1 MESIKHQTVNKQT
14 LSMSNEF
21 SEKTA
26 EVGNFIKCKDCGA
39 NLKYLPGTD
48 HLNCE
53 YCGAKNDIHDDPA
66 TATTTVI
73 ENDFES
79 FLNEQ
84 AHKEDKQEVSTV
96 KCDNCGAATTL
107 GQNITSS
114 NCPYCDT
121 PLVVKNATTSS
132 ILKPSY
138 LLPFKIER
146 KGANECFVKW
156 VGGLWFAPNKL
167 KEYAQH
173 SAEKLNGIYMP
184 YWTYDTNTISSYS
197 GMRGDHY
204 YVTETYT
211 DSQGKRQ
218 TRQVRKTRW
227 TPASGTVYNKFDD
240 VLIVASHSLPE
251 KMAHDLEPWDLHEL
265 KAFNDK
271 YLSGFVS
278 ESYQVNLKEGFEKA
292 KGRMDGP
299 IRSSVRS
306 DIGGDEQQILSLN
319 NQYNDIKFKHIL
331 LPVWLSAY
339 RYNDKVYR
347 FMINART
354 GEVQGERPWSTA
366 KILLLVLG
374 IIAVGVGIWYFA
386 TQYNQPSNY

>member
-1 MESIKHQTVNKQT
+1 
-14 LSMSNEF
+14 MSANEF

-26 EVGNFIKCKDCGA
+26 ETGSFVKCKDCGA
-39 NLKYLPGTD
+39 NLKYAPGTQ

-53 YCGAKNDIHDDPA
+53 YCGAKNDIEA
-66 TATTTVI
+66 EAETKVI

-79 FLNEQ
+79 FLNEK
-84 AHKEDKQEVSTV
+84 AHLEDKQQVSTV
-96 KCDNCGAATTL
+96 KCDNCGASTTL

-114 NCPYCDT
+114 SCPYCDT
-121 PLVVKNATTSS
+121 ALVIKNATTSS
-132 ILKPSY
+132 IIKPSY

-146 KGANECFVKW
+146 KGATEHFIKW

-167 KEYAQH
+167 KDYAQH

-184 YWTYDTNTISSYS
+184 YWTYDTNTTSSYS
-197 GMRGDHY
+197 GMRGDYY
-204 YVTETYT
+204 YVSESYT
-211 DSQGKRQ
+211 DGNGKRQ

-227 TPASGTVYNKFDD
+227 TSASGTVYNKFDD

-265 KAFNDK
+265 AAYNDK
-271 YLSGFVS
+271 YLSGFVT
-278 ESYQVNLKEGFEKA
+278 ESYQTDLKTGFEKA

-299 IRSSVRS
+299 IRESVRR
-306 DIGGDEQQILSLN
+306 DIGGDEQQIVMLN
-319 NQYNDIKFKHIL
+319 NNYNDIKFKHIL

-339 RYNDKVYR
+339 KYNNKVYR

-366 KILLLVLG
+366 KILLLVFG
-374 IIAVGVGIWYFA
+374 IIAIGVGVWYFS
-386 TQYNQPSNY
+386 TQMNKPSTY